1 MNKHA
6 VICAIEHVLRNEG
19 CNEVLIAGV
28 FERVKKT
35 RGNLN
40 LGMDEFMSVLRE
52 LEKEG
57 LFEWFGDTPGLTE
70 DSLIARSQNHPSVPL
85 GDAIRL

>member
-6 VICAIEHVLRNEG
+6 VICAIEYVLKDDG
-19 CNEVLIAGV
+19 CNEVPIAGV

-40 LGMDEFMSVLRE
+40 LSMAEFMTVLQE

-57 LFEWFGDTPGLTE
+57 LFEWFGNTPCLTE

>member
-6 VICAIEHVLRNEG
+6 VICAIEHALRDEG
-19 CNEVLIAGV
+19 CNEVPIAGV
-28 FERVKKT
+28 FERVKKM

-40 LGMDEFMSVLRE
+40 LSMTEFMSVLRE

-57 LFEWFGDTPGLTE
+57 LFDWFGDTPGLTE

>member
-1 MNKHA
+1 MNKNA
-6 VICAIEHVLRNEG
+6 VICAIEYVLKDEG
-19 CNEVLIAGV
+19 TNEVPIVGV

-40 LGMDEFMSVLRE
+40 LSMVEFMAVLRE
-52 LEKEG
+52 LEQQG
-57 LFEWFGDTPGLTE
+57 LFEWFGSTPGLTE
-70 DSLIARSQNHPSVPL
+70 DSLIARSQNHPSIPL

>member
-1 MNKHA
+1 MNKNA
-6 VICAIEHVLRNEG
+6 VICAIEYVLRDEG
-19 CNEVLIAGV
+19 CNELPIAMV

-35 RGNLN
+35 RGNLD
-40 LGMDEFMSVLRE
+40 LTMAYFMTVLRE
-52 LEKEG
+52 LEGEG

-70 DSLIARSQNHPSVPL
+70 DSLIARSQMHPSVPF

>member
-6 VICAIEHVLRNEG
+6 VICAIEHALRDEG
-19 CNEVLIAGV
+19 CNEVPIASV

-35 RGNLN
+35 RGNLS
-40 LGMDEFMSVLRE
+40 LSMPDFMSVLRE

-57 LFEWFGDTPGLTE
+57 LFEWLGDTPGLTE

>member
-6 VICAIEHVLRNEG
+6 VICAIEHVLRDED
-19 CNEVLIAGV
+19 CNEVPIAGV
-28 FERVKKT
+28 FERVRET

-40 LGMDEFMSVLRE
+40 LNMGEFMLVLRE

>member
-1 MNKHA
+1 M
-6 VICAIEHVLRNEG
+6 ICAIEHVLRDEG
-19 CNEVLIAGV
+19 CNEVPIANV
-28 FERVKKT
+28 FEGVKKT

-40 LGMDEFMSVLRE
+40 LSMTEFMSVLRE